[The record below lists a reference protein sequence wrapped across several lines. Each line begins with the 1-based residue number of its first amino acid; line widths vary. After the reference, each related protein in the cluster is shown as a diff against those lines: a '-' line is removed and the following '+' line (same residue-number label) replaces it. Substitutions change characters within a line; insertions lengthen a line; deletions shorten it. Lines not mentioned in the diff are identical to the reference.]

1 MYDLGIMKKWLASF
15 PYQTFCFAQFNFDL
29 DS

>member
-1 MYDLGIMKKWLASF
+1 MYDLGIVKKWLASF